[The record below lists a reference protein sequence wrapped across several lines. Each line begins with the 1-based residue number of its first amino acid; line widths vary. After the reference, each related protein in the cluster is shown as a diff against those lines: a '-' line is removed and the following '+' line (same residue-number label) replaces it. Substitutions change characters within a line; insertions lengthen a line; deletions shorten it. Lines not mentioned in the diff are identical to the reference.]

1 MAAGMVILCFALS
14 GDGVYCCSVLFLPL
28 LPVAP
33 LQEGSYYQARIAT
46 VKFEGSER
54 TNNSTHTVHT
64 HICMLSR
71 VAAVK
76 ATRTHNRRRVTGSTG
91 RRREGRESEPQRP
104 NMSRPVFASA
114 LLLLVVMMCCGSGD
128 AHAVEIN
135 LGDAQLPNEVAIL
148 VPEKTLVDPK
158 GGKGQITTRESF
170 AAPSL
175 VRAGGVMT
183 VLAEGWIRYTGSHK
197 TSSGLGSADIVA
209 GYISAAETWPSIV
222 AEVTSTEWRAH
233 TVLGDG
239 NGDDLVGVLRN
250 PTSVGMDNKAFLLVG
265 NCTMKYDAT
274 KKIWQKVGWDIR
286 MLVGEA
292 TQSISSGRGE
302 WIEWAAPISLMSL
315 IPEKLKSALK
325 EFVGGRGSGIVTYD
339 GTIVFP
345 LTARNQNGY
354 PVSLLIYSKD
364 KGNSWVVPKGISP
377 VDCFDSRIIEWDYG
391 TLLMVTDCLD
401 GRKVFESNDMGESWT
416 EAVGVLSWLSTDAP
430 PDPYGRRY
438 LLGSIITAII
448 EGNNL
453 ILYTQKGRYP
463 PGERGLPNAFYLWA
477 TDGNRT
483 FHTGRLSV
491 DVRENEA
498 TANTLLYSGD
508 ALHLAEAR
516 GAGRISTIY
525 FSRLTEELEIIKSL
539 VRTWERMD
547 AFFSMSHTPTD
558 GLVGFLSNAAIG
570 QKWMD
575 EYLCVNATVTN
586 GVKVQDG
593 FKFPGHG
600 SGATWPV
607 NSRKDNGPY
616 TFANKRFTLVA
627 TVFINELKTGGSSN
641 PLLGAVLD
649 EPVSQV
655 LIGLSYNTGGKWET
669 VFKGKTTTQSS
680 TWETGRRYQV
690 VLMLSENEGSVYVNG
705 ELVGSSE
712 TIPTS
717 KERLFDV
724 SRFQIGG
731 DEGGRGG
738 DVTVTNVF
746 LYNRRLS
753 EDELK
758 TLRKGEGSMR
768 GGVSRVL
775 MLLLLG
781 LCGIAVLY

>member
-1 MAAGMVILCFALS
+1 
-14 GDGVYCCSVLFLPL
+14 
-28 LPVAP
+28 
-33 LQEGSYYQARIAT
+33 
-46 VKFEGSER
+46 
-54 TNNSTHTVHT
+54 
-64 HICMLSR
+64 MLSR
-71 VAAVK
+71 IAAVK
-76 ATRTHNRRRVTGSTG
+76 ALCTDNRCRMTGCSG
-91 RRREGRESEPQRP
+91 RRREGRESGQQRP
-104 NMSRPVFASA
+104 NMSRRVFASA
-114 LLLLVVMMCCGSGD
+114 VLLLVVMVCFGSGA
-128 AHAVEIN
+128 AHAVESN
-135 LGDAQLPNEVAIL
+135 SGDAQLPNEVAIL
-148 VPEKTLVDPK
+148 VPEKTLVVSK
-158 GGKGQITTRESF
+158 GGKGQSTTRVSF
-170 AAPSL
+170 VSPSL

-183 VLAEGWIRYTGSHK
+183 VLAEGWIKYTGSHK
-197 TSSGLGSADIVA
+197 TSSELGSADIVA

-250 PTSVGMDNKAFLLVG
+250 PTSVGVDNKAFLLVG
-265 NCTMKYDAT
+265 NYSIKFDAT
-274 KKIWQKVGWDIR
+274 KKIWQEVGWDIR

-292 TQSISSGRGE
+292 THSLSSGRGE

-315 IPEKLKSALK
+315 IPEELKSELK
-325 EFVGGRGSGIVTYD
+325 EFMGGGGSGIVTYD
-339 GTIVFP
+339 DTIVFP

-364 KGNSWVVPKGISP
+364 KGNSWVVPKGVSP
-377 VDCFDSRIIEWDYG
+377 VDCFGPRIIEWDYG

-416 EAVGVLSWLSTDAP
+416 EAVGALSWLSTDAP

-453 ILYTQKGRYP
+453 VLYTQKGRYP

-477 TDGNRT
+477 TNGNRT

-491 DVRENEA
+491 DDKENKA

-516 GAGRISTIY
+516 GTATISTIY

-558 GLVGFLSNAAIG
+558 GLVGFLSNTAIG
-570 QKWMD
+570 PKWMD

-593 FKFPGHG
+593 FKFPGDG

-607 NSRKDNGPY
+607 NSRKDNVPY

-627 TVFINELKTGGSSN
+627 TVVINELKTGGSSN

-649 EPVSQV
+649 EPVSQF
-655 LIGLSYNTGGKWET
+655 LIGVSYNTGGKWET

-680 TWETGRRYQV
+680 TWETGKRYQV

-717 KERLFDV
+717 KERVFEV
-724 SRFQIGG
+724 SHFQIGG
-731 DEGGRGG
+731 DERGRSG
-738 DVTVTNVF
+738 DVTVMDVF
-746 LYNRRLS
+746 LYNRRLT

-758 TLRKGEGSMR
+758 TLRKGGDGSMR

>member
-1 MAAGMVILCFALS
+1 
-14 GDGVYCCSVLFLPL
+14 
-28 LPVAP
+28 
-33 LQEGSYYQARIAT
+33 
-46 VKFEGSER
+46 
-54 TNNSTHTVHT
+54 
-64 HICMLSR
+64 
-71 VAAVK
+71 
-76 ATRTHNRRRVTGSTG
+76 
-91 RRREGRESEPQRP
+91 
-104 NMSRPVFASA
+104 MSRPVFASA
-114 LLLLVVMMCCGSGD
+114 LLLLVVMMCCGSGA

-197 TSSGLGSADIVA
+197 TSSELGSADIVA

-345 LTARNQNGY
+345 LTARNQNGD

-607 NSRKDNGPY
+607 NSWKDNGPY

>member
-1 MAAGMVILCFALS
+1 
-14 GDGVYCCSVLFLPL
+14 
-28 LPVAP
+28 
-33 LQEGSYYQARIAT
+33 
-46 VKFEGSER
+46 
-54 TNNSTHTVHT
+54 
-64 HICMLSR
+64 MLSR

-76 ATRTHNRRRVTGSTG
+76 APRTHNRRRVTGSSG
-91 RRREGRESEPQRP
+91 RRREGGEGEPQRP
-104 NMSRPVFASA
+104 NMSRRVFTSA
-114 LLLLVVMMCCGSGD
+114 VLLLLVMMCCGSGA
-128 AHAVEIN
+128 AHAVESN
-135 LGDAQLPNEVAIL
+135 SGDAQLPNEVAIL
-148 VPEKTLVDPK
+148 VPEKTLVVSK
-158 GGKGQITTRESF
+158 GGKGQSTTRNSF

-183 VLAEGWIRYTGSHK
+183 VLAEGWIKYTGSHK
-197 TSSGLGSADIVA
+197 TSSELGSADIVA

-250 PTSVGMDNKAFLLVG
+250 PTSVGVDNKAFLLVG
-265 NCTMKYDAT
+265 SYSIKFDAT
-274 KKIWQKVGWDIR
+274 KNIWQEVGWDIR

-292 TQSISSGRGE
+292 THSLSSGRGE
-302 WIEWAAPISLMSL
+302 WIEWAAPISLISL
-315 IPEKLKSALK
+315 IPEELKSELK
-325 EFVGGRGSGIVTYD
+325 EFVGGGGSGIVMYD

-345 LTARNQNGY
+345 LTARNRNGY
-354 PVSLLIYSKD
+354 PLSLLIYSED
-364 KGNSWVVPKGISP
+364 KGNSWVVPKGVSP
-377 VDCFDSRIIEWDYG
+377 VDCFGPRIIEWDYG
-391 TLLMVTDCLD
+391 TLLMVTDCLA
-401 GRKVFESNDMGESWT
+401 GRKVFESNDMGKSWT

-430 PDPYGRRY
+430 PDAYGKRY

-448 EGNNL
+448 GGNNL

-491 DVRENEA
+491 DDKENKA

-516 GAGRISTIY
+516 GTATISTIY

-558 GLVGFLSNAAIG
+558 GLVGFLSNTAIG
-570 QKWMD
+570 PKWMD

-600 SGATWPV
+600 SGAKWPV

-649 EPVSQV
+649 KAVSQV
-655 LIGLSYNTGGKWET
+655 LIGVSYNTGGKWET

-680 TWETGRRYQV
+680 TWETGKRYQV

-717 KERLFDV
+717 KERMFEV
-724 SRFQIGG
+724 SHFQIGG
-731 DEGGRGG
+731 DERGRGG

-753 EDELK
+753 EDKLK
-758 TLRKGEGSMR
+758 TLRKGGDGSMR

-775 MLLLLG
+775 VLLLLG